1 MRKRIPSVK
10 LVTRPSLVCKAGFDP
25 ATTSATGSNSV
36 TTFVTKTSDTI
47 HSVKDRLCAHTLF
60 GAFTAD
66 IIKQNTL
73 FTR

>member
-1 MRKRIPSVK
+1 MRKRIQSLSLTK
-10 LVTRPSLVCKAGFDP
+10 KTSLVAKAGFNP
-25 ATTSATGSNSV
+25 GTTSTTSNAV
-36 TTFVTKTSDTI
+36 TTFVTKTSNTI
-47 HSVKDRLCAHTLF
+47 GVVKERLSADRLF